1 MPSYFLG
8 VAQYGLAR
16 PDVAA
21 AFGARY
27 ESSSVVD
34 QPLTIAGWALDRSAT
49 SGTGID
55 HVLVYANRLPDAESA
70 VGTMTFVGAAEYGL
84 PRPAIANAFG
94 PQFVNSGFRLT
105 VSGLAPGF
113 YRFAVYAHNV
123 NAPSGVF
130 PYFETWTG
138 ILTVE

>member
-1 MPSYFLG
+1 
-8 VAQYGLAR
+8 VTTVELAAG
-16 PDVAA
+16 PNVWIDQPV
-21 AFGARY
+21 G
-27 ESSSVVD
+27 SSVVD
-34 QPLTIAGWALDRSAT
+34 QLLTIAGWALDRSAT

-70 VGTMTFVGAAEYGL
+70 VGTMTFVGVAEYGL
-84 PRPAIANAFG
+84 PRPDIANAFG

-123 NAPSGVF
+123 NAPSGAF